1 MSSNNLMIDLKKR
14 EDADGKTF
22 YVGKL
27 KAPMQIDCREGATFL
42 IFLSDV
48 GEEQLQIAPFQDRQ
62 DKTKDYQDKR

>member
-27 KAPMQIDCREGATFL
+27 KAPMQIDCRDGATFL
-42 IFLSDV
+42 IFLSDL
-48 GEEQLQIAPFQDRQ
+48 GEEQLQIAPFQDKNKDFQ
-62 DKTKDYQDKR
+62 DKNK